1 MLGVHLEFF
10 RAESD
15 SGGFRRW
22 FFKKGNCCRR
32 YSNLFGFSI
41 KKHKG
46 GSYCSIL
53 GKSYSLLMSLL
64 LLHYL
69 VYNRGREYRFVF
81 NCALLH

>member
-1 MLGVHLEFF
+1 MGVNLELF

-15 SGGFRRW
+15 SGVFRHL
-22 FFKKGNCCRR
+22 FFKKENCCGR

-46 GSYCSIL
+46 GSYCSIS
-53 GKSYSLLMSLL
+53 GKSYSLLLL
-64 LLHYL
+64 LLMLLYL